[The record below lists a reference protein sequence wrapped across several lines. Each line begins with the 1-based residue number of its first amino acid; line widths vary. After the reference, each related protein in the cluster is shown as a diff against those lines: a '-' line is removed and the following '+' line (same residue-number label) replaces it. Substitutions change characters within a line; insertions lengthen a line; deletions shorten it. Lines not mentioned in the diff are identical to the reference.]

1 MNKIFALILLSTI
14 LTHAKEV
21 SVFGAGNL
29 DSSTPYGLTKAEEHI
44 LKNKQELGSIDTKVK
59 TVKSTIDSISE
70 RIDGLESIYE
80 GDSQK
85 LNGAVLTLT
94 KLLNDFE
101 SNQNLTDKNGE
112 DVKELKKSVDQII
125 TLQKKIADENQQN
138 LENLKLAVK
147 KLTDKINII
156 DSNYISEKDF
166 KKNMEQFVTLKEFE
180 ALKKSLNIKSSEK
193 VKSDV
198 SVKSDNSE
206 NSVSNDDKSLMLEEA
221 KKLFKIDYFTK
232 AIPLFE
238 KLVSQNYKPAESNF
252 YLGEIWY
259 YRKDYD
265 KAISYF
271 KKSAMLYDKA
281 SWMPTLLLH
290 SAISFEKTG
299 DFKNAASFYE
309 TLMTVYPDSK
319 EAKSADKNLSKLN

>member
-1 MNKIFALILLSTI
+1 MNKFFIVILLST
-14 LTHAKEV
+14 LSYANEV

-29 DSSTPYGLTKAEEHI
+29 DSANPYGLTKSEQRI
-44 LKNKQELGSIDTKVK
+44 LKNKNELGSIDSKVK
-59 TVKSTIDSISE
+59 TVKSNMDSISE

-85 LNGAVLTLT
+85 LNSVVLTLT

-101 SNQNLTDKNGE
+101 SNQNLTDKNSE
-112 DVKELKKSVDQII
+112 DVKELKNSIEQLNI
-125 TLQKKIADENQQN
+125 LQKNISDENIKN
-138 LENLKLAVK
+138 LNNLKLAIK
-147 KLTDKINII
+147 ELTNKINNV

-166 KKNMEQFVTLKEFE
+166 KKNMDQFVTLKEFE
-180 ALKKSLNIKSSEK
+180 ALKKSLNIKSSKKTQPEI
-193 VKSDV
+193 

-206 NSVSNDDKSLMLEEA
+206 KISSTEDKSSVLEEA

-232 AIPLFE
+232 AIPMFE
-238 KLVSQNYKPAESNF
+238 GLITANYKPAESNY

-259 YRKDYD
+259 YRKEYD

-281 SWMPTLLLH
+281 EWMPKLLLH

-309 TLMTVYPDSK
+309 TLMTVYPESK

>member
-1 MNKIFALILLSTI
+1 MNKFLIVILLST
-14 LTHAKEV
+14 LTYAKEV

-29 DSSTPYGLTKAEEHI
+29 DSSNPYGLTKSEQRI
-44 LKNKQELGSIDTKVK
+44 LKNKKELGSIDTKVK
-59 TVKSTIDSISE
+59 TVKSTMDSISE

-85 LNGAVLTLT
+85 LNSVVLTLT

-112 DVKELKKSVDQII
+112 DVKELKKSIDQLNA
-125 TLQKKIADENQQN
+125 LQKKIADENQKN
-138 LENLKLAVK
+138 LENLKQAVE
-147 KLTDKINII
+147 KLTKKINGI

-166 KKNMEQFVTLKEFE
+166 KKNMNQFVTVKEFE
-180 ALKKSLNIKSSEK
+180 ALKKSLNIKTNK
-193 VKSDV
+193 IAQPNI
-198 SVKSDNSE
+198 SVKSNNSE
-206 NSVSNDDKSLMLEEA
+206 NKVSIDDKAEMLTEA
-221 KKLFKIDYFTK
+221 KRLFKIDYFTR
-232 AIPLFE
+232 AIPIFE
-238 KLVSQNYKPAESNF
+238 NLIEANYKPAESNF
-252 YLGEIWY
+252 YLGEMWY
-259 YRKDYD
+259 YRKDYS

-281 SWMPTLLLH
+281 EWMPKLLLH
-290 SAISFEKTG
+290 SAISFEKTN

-319 EAKSADKNLSKLN
+319 EAKSADRNLSKLN

>member
-1 MNKIFALILLSTI
+1 MNKFFIVILLST
-14 LTHAKEV
+14 LTYANEV

-29 DSSTPYGLTKAEEHI
+29 DSSNPYGLTKSEQHI
-44 LKNKQELGSIDTKVK
+44 LKNKKELGSIDTKVK
-59 TVKSTIDSISE
+59 TVKSTMNSISE

-85 LNGAVLTLT
+85 LNSVVLTLT

-101 SNQNLTDKNGE
+101 SNQNLTDKNSE
-112 DVKELKKSVDQII
+112 DINVLKKSIEQII

-138 LENLKLAVK
+138 LENLKKAVS
-147 KLTDKINII
+147 KLTKKINTI

-166 KKNMEQFVTLKEFE
+166 KKNMSQFVTVKEFE
-180 ALKKSLNIKSSEK
+180 ALKKSLKIKTNK
-193 VKSDV
+193 KTQSDI
-198 SVKSDNSE
+198 SVKSNNSK
-206 NSVSNDDKSLMLEEA
+206 NKVSTDDKAEMLIEA
-221 KKLFKIDYFTK
+221 KRLFKIDYFTK

-238 KLVSQNYKPAESNF
+238 NLISVNYKPAESNF

-259 YRKDYD
+259 YRKDYS

-271 KKSAMLYDKA
+271 KKSAILYDKA
-281 SWMPTLLLH
+281 SWMPKLLLH

-309 TLMTVYPDSK
+309 TLMTVYPDST

>member
-1 MNKIFALILLSTI
+1 MNKFLIVILLST
-14 LTHAKEV
+14 LTYAKEV

-29 DSSTPYGLTKAEEHI
+29 DSSNPYGLTKSEQRI
-44 LKNKQELGSIDTKVK
+44 LKNKKELGSIDTKVK
-59 TVKSTIDSISE
+59 TVKSTMDSISE

-85 LNGAVLTLT
+85 LNSVVLTLT

-112 DVKELKKSVDQII
+112 DVKELKKSIDQLN
-125 TLQKKIADENQQN
+125 TLQKKIADENQKN
-138 LENLKLAVK
+138 LENLKQAVE
-147 KLTDKINII
+147 KLTKKINVI

-166 KKNMEQFVTLKEFE
+166 KKNMNQFVTVKEFE
-180 ALKKSLNIKSSEK
+180 ALKKSLNIKTNEIAQPK
-193 VKSDV
+193 I
-198 SVKSDNSE
+198 SVKSNNSE
-206 NSVSNDDKSLMLEEA
+206 NKVSIDDKAEMLIEA
-221 KKLFKIDYFTK
+221 KRLFKIDYFTK
-232 AIPLFE
+232 AIPMFE
-238 KLVSQNYKPAESNF
+238 ELISANYKPAESNF
-252 YLGEIWY
+252 YLGEMWY
-259 YRKDYD
+259 YRKDYS

-281 SWMPTLLLH
+281 EWMPKLLLH
-290 SAISFEKTG
+290 SAISFEKTN

-319 EAKSADKNLSKLN
+319 EAKSADRNLSKLN

>member
-1 MNKIFALILLSTI
+1 MNKYFISILLTST
-14 LTHAKEV
+14 LTFAEEV

-29 DSSTPYGLTKAEEHI
+29 DSPNPYGLTKTEERI
-44 LKNKQELGSIDTKVK
+44 LKNKNELGSIDTKVK
-59 TVKSTIDSISE
+59 TVKSTIDSLSE

-101 SNQNLTDKNGE
+101 SNQNLTDKNSE

-125 TLQKKIADENQQN
+125 ALQKKISDENQQN
-138 LENLKLAVK
+138 LDNLKLAVK
-147 KLTDKINII
+147 KLTDKINTI

-166 KKNMEQFVTLKEFE
+166 KKNMSQFVTVKEFE
-180 ALKKSLNIKSSEK
+180 ALKKSLNIKSN
-193 VKSDV
+193 VKTQPEI

-206 NSVSNDDKSLMLEEA
+206 NVVSSDDKSVILEEA
-221 KKLFKIDYFTK
+221 IRLFKIDYFTK

-238 KLVSQNYKPAESNF
+238 KLISENYKPAESNY

-259 YRKDYD
+259 YRKEYD
-265 KAISYF
+265 KAIAYF
-271 KKSAMLYDKA
+271 KKSALLYDKA
-281 SWMPTLLLH
+281 SWMPKLLLH
-290 SAISFEKTG
+290 SAISFEKSG

>member
-1 MNKIFALILLSTI
+1 MNKFLIVILLST
-14 LTHAKEV
+14 LTYAKEV

-29 DSSTPYGLTKAEEHI
+29 DSSNPYGLTKSEQRI
-44 LKNKQELGSIDTKVK
+44 LKNKKELGSIDTKVK
-59 TVKSTIDSISE
+59 TVKSTMDSISE

-85 LNGAVLTLT
+85 LNSVVLTLT

-112 DVKELKKSVDQII
+112 DVKELKKSIDQLN
-125 TLQKKIADENQQN
+125 TLQKKIADENQKN
-138 LENLKLAVK
+138 LENLKQAVE
-147 KLTDKINII
+147 KLTKKINVI

-166 KKNMEQFVTLKEFE
+166 KKNMNQFVTVKEFE
-180 ALKKSLNIKSSEK
+180 ALKKSLNIKTNEIAQPK
-193 VKSDV
+193 I
-198 SVKSDNSE
+198 SVKSNNSE
-206 NSVSNDDKSLMLEEA
+206 NKVSIDDKAEMLIEA
-221 KKLFKIDYFTK
+221 KILFKIDYFTK
-232 AIPLFE
+232 AIPMFE
-238 KLVSQNYKPAESNF
+238 ELISANYKPAESNF
-252 YLGEIWY
+252 YLGEMWY
-259 YRKDYD
+259 YRKDYS

-281 SWMPTLLLH
+281 EWMPKLLLH
-290 SAISFEKTG
+290 SAISFEKTN

-319 EAKSADKNLSKLN
+319 EAKSADRNLSKLN

>member
-1 MNKIFALILLSTI
+1 MNKFFIIILLTST
-14 LTHAKEV
+14 LTYAEEV

-29 DSSTPYGLTKAEEHI
+29 DSANPYGLTKTEKRI
-44 LKNKQELGSIDTKVK
+44 LKNKNELGSIDTKVK
-59 TVKSTIDSISE
+59 TVNTTVNTLSE

-85 LNGAVLTLT
+85 LNNVVLTLN

-101 SNQNLTDKNGE
+101 TNQNLTDKNTE
-112 DVKELKKSVDQII
+112 DIKELKKSIDQLNI
-125 TLQKKIADENQQN
+125 LQKNISDENTK
-138 LENLKLAVK
+138 NLKNLKQAVE
-147 KLTDKINII
+147 KLTDKINKI
-156 DSNYISEKDF
+156 DSSYLSEKDY
-166 KKNMEQFVTLKEFE
+166 KKNMDQFVTIKEFE
-180 ALKKSLNIKSSEK
+180 ALKKSLNIKSSK
-193 VKSDV
+193 KTQSNV
-198 SVKSDNSE
+198 SVKSDNAEKISSTGD
-206 NSVSNDDKSLMLEEA
+206 NASILEEA
-221 KKLFKIDYFTK
+221 KRLFKIDYFTN
-232 AIPLFE
+232 AIPMFE
-238 KLVSQNYKPAESNF
+238 GLIAANYKPAESNY

-271 KKSAMLYDKA
+271 KKSALLYDKA
-281 SWMPTLLLH
+281 DWMPSLLLH

-309 TLMTVYPDSK
+309 TLMTNYPESK

>member
-1 MNKIFALILLSTI
+1 MHKFFIIILLSTI
-14 LTHAKEV
+14 TFAKEV
-21 SVFGAGNL
+21 SVFGAGDL
-29 DSSTPYGLTKAEEHI
+29 DSSNPYGLTKSEERI
-44 LKNKQELGSIDTKVK
+44 LKNKKELGSIDTKVK

-85 LNGAVLTLT
+85 LNNVVLTLT

-101 SNQNLTDKNGE
+101 SNQNSTDKNSE
-112 DVKELKKSVDQII
+112 DVKELKKSIDQILS
-125 TLQKKIADENQQN
+125 LQKKIANENEKN
-138 LENLKLAVK
+138 LENIKLAVK
-147 KLTDKINII
+147 KLTDKINKI
-156 DSNYISEKDF
+156 DSNYLSEKDF
-166 KKNMEQFVTLKEFE
+166 KKNMSQFVTLDEFN
-180 ALKKSLNIKSSEK
+180 ALKKSLNIKVNK
-193 VKSDV
+193 KTQSDI
-198 SVKSDNSE
+198 SVKSNNSE
-206 NSVSNDDKSLMLEEA
+206 NIVSADDKSAILTEA
-221 KKLFKIDYFTK
+221 KRLFKIDYFTK

-238 KLVSQNYKPAESNF
+238 KLISANYKPAESNF

-259 YRKDYD
+259 YRKDYS

-281 SWMPTLLLH
+281 SWMPKLLLH